1 MKTNW
6 NLKILRQRFREKAT
20 VQQYFYVT
28 FQCIEIWIWRW
39 MDIAEDSFETVPS

>member
-1 MKTNW
+1 MKEK
-6 NLKILRQRFREKAT
+6 LKFENFRQRFRDKAT

-39 MDIAEDSFETVPS
+39 MDVAEDSFETVPS